1 MCLAFIIFMKE
12 LSIFVDESGD
22 FGSYDYRDPLYIFS
36 LIFHEQNCDINSLI
50 FSLDNELEQIK
61 TGIKY
66 FHAGPIIRRENE
78 YKDLDIKTRRRIFNK
93 MSYFVNH
100 LPINY
105 LTIIT
110 NKKEAEENQFGLFG
124 VLSKLL
130 GRLLLSNISF
140 FQKFDLIKIYYD
152 NGQKQLSL
160 LLATCFGIVC
170 ENIEFKKV
178 DPHKYKLFQVA
189 DYISTLELTNKKYKS
204 KAASKSEQY
213 FFGNYRDFYRNY
225 YRHILKKNIK

>member
-1 MCLAFIIFMKE
+1 MKE

-36 LIFHEQNCDINSLI
+36 LVFHEQNCDIDSLI
-50 FSLDNELEQIK
+50 SSLENELRQIN

-78 YKDLDIKTRRRIFNK
+78 YKDLDIKTRRSIFNK
-93 MSYFVNH
+93 MSFFVNH

-105 LTIIT
+105 IT
-110 NKKEAEENQFGLFG
+110 VIANKKEAEENQFGLFG

-140 FQKFDLIKIYYD
+140 FQKFDLVKIYYD

-160 LLATCFGIVC
+160 LLATCFGMVC
-170 ENIEFKKV
+170 ENIEFNNRF
-178 DPHKYKLFQVA
+178 L
-189 DYISTLELTNKKYKS
+189 
-204 KAASKSEQY
+204 
-213 FFGNYRDFYRNY
+213 
-225 YRHILKKNIK
+225 